1 MKTYQ
6 NYTKA
11 TWMNS
16 LAETQAYYV
25 RAIADDHTSMI
36 DIWDAEVNRIQ
47 HVIDNWDTL
56 AVDDGDN

>member
-1 MKTYQ
+1 
-6 NYTKA
+6 
-11 TWMNS
+11 MNS